1 MPNSNTLPRIDFNP
15 IVVRNNNPVPYS
27 ENAANHYHHSY
38 LTKKDDHYPACYE
51 HEILATSKMYFETLR
66 KLITDEIMTT
76 ISKEDL
82 RAL

>member
-1 MPNSNTLPRIDFNP
+1 MIGVLIRTWLVRNSNPMS
-15 IVVRNNNPVPYS
+15 YS
-27 ENAANHYHHSY
+27 ENAANQHHHSY
-38 LTKKDDHYPACYE
+38 LTKQGDHCPACYE